1 MCAGLCHTYWT
12 TFATLRKIEM
22 VAVLCTNET
31 TPIFWVFNSPP
42 PPSRG
47 RWTPYPRG
55 GGGTLADIV
64 PTQIKFDVD
73 ASTRCWDISL
83 KNRQNAKIPHRLL
96 YSNENFISPFS
107 ARRGP
112 PTPKR
117 GEDTFGTRVRLHA
130 KYGLNRPTGG
140 REIVDKK
147 ANKKHTVNIYL
158 ALRSNERMAGK
169 KESPLTNTLHS
180 CAVVG

>member
-64 PTQIKFDVD
+64 PTQIKFGVD

-96 YSNENFISPFS
+96 YSNENFISPFFCPPE
-107 ARRGP
+107 AANPQKGRRHI
-112 PTPKR
+112 R
-117 GEDTFGTRVRLHA
+117 NRVHPRA
-130 KYGLNRPTGG
+130 IFGLNRPAGC
-140 REIVDKK
+140 RQIVDKK
-147 ANKKHTVNIYL
+147 HRPTVKLIPRPSL
-158 ALRSNERMAGK
+158 
-169 KESPLTNTLHS
+169 
-180 CAVVG
+180 